1 MSKPGYFICFR
12 PWEFM
17 RCGEILKELGVA
29 ALWSREVSYQLSLL
43 WWQSRGLH
51 RLVHWVGAAEG
62 VVEAVDLLEALVALF
77 IDAFA
82 LRHLVEDRG
91 LWLRVVFHKLHVLKD
106 WRKEIDSIRKHV
118 LFILRKGPTLR
129 KNSYYYS
136 LALFQSVSFVSSS
149 SPQPVTAAGCP
160 TIGLFLL
167 EVPSC

>member
-17 RCGEILKELGVA
+17 RCGEMLKELGVA

-91 LWLRVVFHKLHVLKD
+91 LRLRVVFHKLHVLKD
-106 WRKEIDSIRKHV
+106 WRKDIDSIRKHV
-118 LFILRKGPTLR
+118 LFILLKVPTLR

-149 SPQPVTAAGCP
+149 SPHPQPVTAAGCD
-160 TIGLFLL
+160 
-167 EVPSC
+167 